1 MIRTGSLKIA
11 TRVFGKGVPV
21 AALSTE
27 CPNYCSTQKRRIVLT
42 CRAHDAACSLY
53 TCGSRAL
60 HFVAPNVAPR
70 CHGTLNDFAKYL
82 ICLAPRAGFEPA
94 TNRLTAGCSTTELP
108 GNKPVLRRRGYNK
121 A

>member
-11 TRVFGKGVPV
+11 TKVFGGRGVPV

-53 TCGSRAL
+53 TCGSQPCIL
-60 HFVAPNVAPR
+60 WPR
-70 CHGTLNDFAKYL
+70 MW
-82 ICLAPRAGFEPA
+82 PRAVMAP
-94 TNRLTAGCSTTELP
+94 
-108 GNKPVLRRRGYNK
+108 
-121 A
+121 